1 MLGLESS
8 RDVCGGMIVRVRWA
22 RDGNWGYGKLLLVV
36 QEIAVTVGRTMLRVR
51 NTRKSSSVQKEM
63 SRLLDLPLLL
73 RRVA

>member
-8 RDVCGGMIVRVRWA
+8 RDVCRGMIVRVRWA

-63 SRLLDLPLLL
+63 SRLLDLLLLL